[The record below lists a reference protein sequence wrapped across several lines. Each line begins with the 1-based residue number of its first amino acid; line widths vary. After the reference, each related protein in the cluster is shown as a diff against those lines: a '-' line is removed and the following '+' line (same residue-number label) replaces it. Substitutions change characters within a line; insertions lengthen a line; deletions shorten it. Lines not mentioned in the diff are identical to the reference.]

1 MMIAKRFDDEQLA
14 LKRSISTLQAE
25 TDAEEKHKHSAT
37 FLRMVKRYTDIQE
50 LTPLILNELVEKSVV
65 HQAQGVGKNRSQQ
78 LEIHYNFIGV
88 LDTPEVAALPQKNHY
103 DRHTARRVDRVHHP
117 QIRIEMK

>member
-25 TDAEEKHKHSAT
+25 IDAEEKHKHSAT
-37 FLRMVKRYTDIQE
+37 FLRTVKRYTDIQE

-65 HQAQGVGKNRSQQ
+65 HQAQGVVQAN
-78 LEIHYNFIGV
+78 
-88 LDTPEVAALPQKNHY
+88 P
-103 DRHTARRVDRVHHP
+103 
-117 QIRIEMK
+117 